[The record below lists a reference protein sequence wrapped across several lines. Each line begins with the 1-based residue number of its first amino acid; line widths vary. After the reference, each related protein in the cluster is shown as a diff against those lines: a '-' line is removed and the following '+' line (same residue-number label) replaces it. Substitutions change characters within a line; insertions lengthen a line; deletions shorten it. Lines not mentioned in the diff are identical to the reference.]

1 MKFFFLLFIVLSVT
15 GCVAARPAS
24 SPNPNPA
31 VGDSWRSNLKSC
43 NIQSSAH
50 RPEAA
55 ARPPVIIKSV
65 LADYDQVWAD
75 LTAALNNRGL
85 VISSVSHV
93 GEMLIRTGKA
103 LGQTKPIF
111 VRARVME
118 FCSAVISR
126 KMMEDNPHY
135 IAFCPYQI
143 MVYTLPAEPGRVYLS
158 YRRLYW
164 GKVKNRQSLQRVEN
178 LLSTMIKETIETQ
191 KEYQ

>member
-1 MKFFFLLFIVLSVT
+1 MKVFFLLFIFLSLP
-15 GCVAARPAS
+15 GCVAARSTGGS
-24 SPNPNPA
+24 SNPA
-31 VGDSWRSNLKSC
+31 AGDSWRSKLKSC
-43 NIQSSAH
+43 NIQAGVH
-50 RPEAA
+50 RQGAA
-55 ARPPVIIKSV
+55 ARPPVVIRSV
-65 LADYDQVWAD
+65 LADYDQVWDD
-75 LTAALNNRGL
+75 LTTALNNRGL

-93 GEMLIRTGKA
+93 GEMLTRTGKA

-111 VRARVME
+111 ARARVME

-158 YRRLYW
+158 FRRLYW

-178 LLSTMIKETIETQ
+178 LLSSLIKETIETQ

>member
-1 MKFFFLLFIVLSVT
+1 MKVFFLLFVFLSVT
-15 GCVAARPAS
+15 GCVAARSTSS
-24 SPNPNPA
+24 SPNPA
-31 VGDSWRSNLKSC
+31 AGDSWRSNLKSC
-43 NIQSSAH
+43 NIKSGVH
-50 RPEAA
+50 RQEAV
-55 ARPPVIIKSV
+55 ARPPVVIKSV
-65 LADYDQVWAD
+65 LADYDQVWDD
-75 LTAALNNRGL
+75 LTTALNNRGL

-93 GEMLIRTGKA
+93 GEMLARTGKA

-111 VRARVME
+111 ARARVME

-135 IAFCPYQI
+135 IVFCPYQI

-164 GKVKNRQSLQRVEN
+164 GKVKNRQSLQRVET
-178 LLSTMIKETIETQ
+178 LLSALIKETIETQ